1 MFILQRSRYQLFVCL
16 EKSLVP
22 YWHLGKIYTGFDE
35 SFDGKNTKREWDL
48 EGLIRYDCV

>member
-22 YWHLGKIYTGFDE
+22 YRHLDKILTGFDE
-35 SFDGKNTKREWDL
+35 SFDSKITKREWDL
-48 EGLIRYDCV
+48 EGAN